1 MDDPATQLHPLHE
14 DDDED
19 ECRVCRGPAE
29 EGHPLYKPCRCSG
42 SIGLTHQDCL
52 QSWLQVQRGN
62 NGTCELCHTPFR
74 FTPLYAP
81 SAPSRLFPTQVVYG
95 VVRRLI
101 IRWLPQLSRV
111 SFAIVL
117 WLVVTPWLTAYQ
129 YHGWM
134 HYRPTELWVR
144 SARIEDWA
152 SGLVVA
158 ASIIISFLSIMSFVD
173 FLRIEWQQRGIA
185 PWVPRPPAA
194 VVPAPERVPPA
205 EENIDNG
212 VWEMVQQEILAR
224 PPRRLRQAAMRPV
237 SHNDNES
244 EEDEDDDSYDSL
256 DEVPN
261 HSEEEEDELN
271 MPEFVRE
278 DEVIHNP
285 PPELNNNNN
294 NNNRLFD
301 LDGDENM
308 DVDIN
313 IALDELLG
321 VRGPILTVVRNVLW
335 LLAFNAVYLGFFC
348 YIPRTVGM
356 AIASGLFPRGNET
369 QSEGDDG
376 FWSIIREIDAESQR
390 QESVFRLKD
399 FVAIVMGYF
408 ACAAA
413 AWSVRALWVAGQH
426 VLGVMTSSGG
436 LIADDTRETWE
447 ERMAAVEGHLGDE
460 PAVALNVAVA
470 VALDGMMAV
479 VKVGVLLFAK
489 MFLLPVMLGLCLD
502 ASVSSVLGC
511 SWEERIAYAGSD
523 LFSFVLLHWVM
534 GITFMLLVTVSVL
547 QLREVVHPDLLSQVI
562 RPQEPQP
569 DLLGNLLHETA
580 ATHAKR
586 MAVSLLIYA
595 ALWAMHIYIPT
606 QILKLPFLQPIVPSF
621 RLKLFYLISP
631 KIQVPFELIF
641 FHLSMLGLLERY
653 KNGLGEMQHHW
664 LKVITGIMGIQ
675 DRVLP
680 LRVHRFEYLGC
691 REVFESEKT
700 LVSFWYDLAKTDTK
714 AEELIDAELSKF
726 KVSHQGSTF
735 RAPKAK
741 ADGQRVLPTSSDFIR
756 LPVLLP
762 GKSMRSRSI
771 LLPTK
776 IGKYRLERKPGN
788 QNEFFINLWIER
800 TGSPIPRPPEGWD
813 DLGADPPDV
822 QGRWAYRSERK
833 SDVEQS
839 VACRQSFFQKNDKFS
854 SKFAMTCKIVVMLLL
869 SWMATTTLLSIII
882 FGPLFAGRL
891 VYHILRVPDQ
901 WVHDPTAFL
910 IGFLMTFTPT
920 VMVARSVARIEHTLW
935 KRLTS
940 WARGFH
946 FPPWGKSLVLVE
958 TLVLFFGL
966 SPLLLGV
973 AYDLAFLKSLDW
985 FAGQERMIQ
994 WESLGASWAT
1004 GGLLL
1009 YVWSFLC
1016 LRGVLTRRFRIMV
1029 VEGRA
1034 EEGEENPADARAAAW
1049 QTVGGRLRLTWQGEY
1064 GRMAQFLE
1072 ILRAVMMNWE
1082 FDKVDKT
1089 VLLHY
1094 VAIPIF
1100 MGLSWI
1106 LAIPMSFVFVSSS
1119 LWNLSPLIRAITT
1132 RLLLGSS
1139 LAWQILR
1146 IWSDQVAI
1154 WFEKV
1159 HASARDDLYLI
1170 GEVLQNFDES

>member
-1 MDDPATQLHPLHE
+1 
-14 DDDED
+14 
-19 ECRVCRGPAE
+19 
-29 EGHPLYKPCRCSG
+29 
-42 SIGLTHQDCL
+42 
-52 QSWLQVQRGN
+52 
-62 NGTCELCHTPFR
+62 
-74 FTPLYAP
+74 
-81 SAPSRLFPTQVVYG
+81 
-95 VVRRLI
+95 
-101 IRWLPQLSRV
+101 
-111 SFAIVL
+111 
-117 WLVVTPWLTAYQ
+117 
-129 YHGWM
+129 M
-134 HYRPTELWVR
+134 HYRPSELWIR
-144 SARIEDWA
+144 GARIEDWA

-185 PWVPRPPAA
+185 PWLPRPPAP
-194 VVPAPERVPPA
+194 VPAPARVPPA

-224 PPRRLRQAAMRPV
+224 PPRRLRQAVIHPV
-237 SHNDNES
+237 SHDDDES
-244 EEDEDDDSYDSL
+244 EDDDDDDSYDSL

-278 DEVIHNP
+278 DEVIHNQ
-285 PPELNNNNN
+285 PPENNN
-294 NNNRLFD
+294 NNNRPFD
-301 LDGDENM
+301 LDGDENL

-356 AIASGLFPRGNET
+356 AIAAGLFPRGNET
-369 QSEGDDG
+369 LSEGDG
-376 FWSIIREIDAESQR
+376 FWSILREIDVQSQR
-390 QESVFRLKD
+390 QETVFRLKD
-399 FVAIVMGYF
+399 FVAIIMGYF

-413 AWSVRALWVAGQH
+413 AWSVRALWVAAQH
-426 VLGVMTSSGG
+426 VLGAMTTSGG
-436 LIADDTRETWE
+436 LIAEDTRETWE

-460 PAVALNVAVA
+460 PGVALNVAIA

-489 MFLLPVMLGLCLD
+489 MFLLPMVLGLCLD
-502 ASVSSVLGC
+502 ASVSSVLGYT
-511 SWEERIAYAGSD
+511 WEERIIYAGSD

-569 DLLGNLLHETA
+569 DLLGNLLNETA

-586 MAVSLLIYA
+586 MAVSLVIYA

-606 QILKLPFLQPIVPSF
+606 KILKLAVLQPIVPSF
-621 RLKLFYLISP
+621 RLKLYYLISP
-631 KIQVPFELIF
+631 EIQVPFELIF

-664 LKVITGIMGIQ
+664 LKLITGIMGIR

-680 LRVHRFEYLGC
+680 LGIDRFEYLGS
-691 REVFESEKT
+691 REVFEGEKT
-700 LVSFWYDLAKTDTK
+700 LVSFWYDLAKTDAK
-714 AEELIDAELSKF
+714 AEKLIDAELSKF
-726 KVSHQGSTF
+726 KVLQ
-735 RAPKAK
+735 RDCKVQAPMAK
-741 ADGQRVLPTSSDFIR
+741 ADGQRVLAAGSDFIR

-762 GKSMRSRSI
+762 GRSMRSRSI

-776 IGKYRLERKPGN
+776 IGKYRLERETGN
-788 QNEFFINLWIER
+788 KNEFIINLWIER
-800 TGSPIPRPPEGWD
+800 IGSPIPRPPEGWD

-833 SDVEQS
+833 SDIERS
-839 VACRQSFFQKNDKFS
+839 VACRQSFFQKDDNVP
-854 SKFAMTCKIVVMLLL
+854 SKFAMACKIMILLL
-869 SWMATTTLLSIII
+869 SSWIATTTLLSSI
-882 FGPLFAGRL
+882 FLGPLFAGRF
-891 VYHILRVPDQ
+891 VYHIFRVPDQ

-910 IGFLMTFTPT
+910 IGFLMTFPPT
-920 VMVARSVARIEHTLW
+920 AILARSVARNEHTVW
-935 KRLTS
+935 KRLTT
-940 WARGFH
+940 WVRGFH
-946 FPPWGKSLVLVE
+946 FPPWRKSLVLLE
-958 TLVLFFGL
+958 TSVLFFGL

-985 FAGQERMIQ
+985 FSSHERMIL
-994 WESLGASWAT
+994 WESLWASWAT

-1016 LRGVLTRRFRIMV
+1016 VRGVLTRRFRIFV

-1034 EEGEENPADARAAAW
+1034 EEGAENPADARAAAW
-1049 QTVGGRLRLTWQGEY
+1049 QTVGGRLRLRWQGEY

-1072 ILRAVMMNWE
+1072 ILYAVMVNWE

-1106 LAIPMSFVFVSSS
+1106 LAIPVSFVYVSSW
-1119 LWNLSPLIRAITT
+1119 LWDPNLSPLIRAITT

-1159 HASARDDLYLI
+1159 HATARDDLYLI
-1170 GEVLQNFDES
+1170 GEVLQNFEES